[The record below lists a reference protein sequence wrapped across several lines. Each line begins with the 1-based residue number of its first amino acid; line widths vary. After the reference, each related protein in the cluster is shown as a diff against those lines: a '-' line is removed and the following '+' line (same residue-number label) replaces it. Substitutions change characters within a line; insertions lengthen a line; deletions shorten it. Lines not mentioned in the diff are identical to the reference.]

1 MRAGAKQSS
10 HSVCKFILNFW
21 IATKIFGVKI
31 NINKQKSKFSRNDGK
46 LNGKAPAVPTE
57 YRKILP
63 PCFAPLAYVKLL
75 SIMITTENLTVRFGK
90 EPLFENVN
98 IKFVEGNCY
107 GLIGANGAGKSTFLK
122 VLSGDLEPTSG
133 QVHIK
138 KGQRISVLKQNHF
151 EFDDYTA
158 IDTVIMGNKH
168 LYDVM
173 KEKDALYMKPDFNDE
188 DGIRV
193 AHLETEFAEMDGWQA
208 ESDASSLLN
217 DLGIPQELHY
227 SLMKDLSGSEKVR
240 VLLAQALFGTP
251 DILLLD
257 EPTNHLDLA
266 TITWLEDFLIDF
278 PNTVIVVSH
287 DRKFL
292 DRICTH
298 IADIDFRNIQ
308 LYTGNYSFWTQASA
322 LIMKQKEERN
332 KKLEEKAEEFRK
344 FIARFSANASKAKQA
359 TSRKNML
366 EKLTLEDIKPS
377 TRKYPSINFKFSKM
391 PGKDVLNIQGLRK
404 SVNGELLIKAL
415 SFDVRQGEKI
425 AFISQNQLA
434 VTTLFEILEG
444 KIEPD
449 GGTVTWGVTA
459 THSYCPKD
467 NNEFFDTDKNV
478 IQWLAQYSQE
488 QHVSFLRGYLG
499 RMLFSGED
507 AEKQVKVLS
516 GGEKVRCMFA
526 KTMIE
531 ESNVLIFDEPTN
543 HLDLEAITSL
553 NNALIDYTGTV
564 LFTSQDYQ
572 FINTVSDRIIEITPN
587 GYLNYQMRYEDY
599 LKNADVQKRRALM
612 YK

>member
-1 MRAGAKQSS
+1 
-10 HSVCKFILNFW
+10 
-21 IATKIFGVKI
+21 
-31 NINKQKSKFSRNDGK
+31 
-46 LNGKAPAVPTE
+46 
-57 YRKILP
+57 
-63 PCFAPLAYVKLL
+63 
-75 SIMITTENLTVRFGK
+75 MITTENLTVRFGT

-98 IKFVEGNCY
+98 IKFSQGNCY

-122 VLSGDLEPTSG
+122 VLSGELEPTSG
-133 QVHIK
+133 YVHIK
-138 KGQRISVLKQNHF
+138 KGQRIAVLKQNHF
-151 EFDDYTA
+151 EFDEFTV
-158 IDTVIMGNKH
+158 IDTVIMGHKH

-188 DGIRV
+188 DGLRV
-193 AHLETEFAEMDGWQA
+193 ADLETEFAEMGGWQA
-208 ESDASSLLN
+208 ESDAASLLN
-217 DLGIPQELHY
+217 DLGISQDLHY
-227 SLMKDLSGSEKVR
+227 SQMKDLTGNEKVR

-278 PNTVIVVSH
+278 QNTVIVVSH

-332 KKLEEKAEEFRK
+332 KKIEEKAEEFRR

-377 TRKYPSINFKFSKM
+377 TRKYPSIYFKYSKL
-391 PGKDVLNIQGLRK
+391 PGKDVLNVHSLK
-404 SVNGELLIKAL
+404 KTLNNELLIKAL

-425 AFISQNQLA
+425 AFISDNQNA
-434 VTTLFEILEG
+434 TTALFEILEG
-444 KIEPD
+444 KMQPD
-449 GGTVTWGVTA
+449 EGTITWGVTA

-467 NNEFFDTDKNV
+467 NNEYFESDKDL
-478 IQWLAQYSQE
+478 IQWLGQYSQD
-488 QHVSFLRGYLG
+488 QHISFLRGYLG

-507 AEKQVKVLS
+507 AEKSVKVLS

-531 ESNVLIFDEPTN
+531 EANVLLFDEPTN

-572 FINTVSDRIIEITPN
+572 FINTVADRIIEITPN
-587 GYLNYQMRYEDY
+587 GYLNYQMKYEDY
-599 LKNADVQKRRALM
+599 LANPEIQKKRKQL
-612 YK
+612 YQQQNGKK

>member
-1 MRAGAKQSS
+1 
-10 HSVCKFILNFW
+10 
-21 IATKIFGVKI
+21 
-31 NINKQKSKFSRNDGK
+31 
-46 LNGKAPAVPTE
+46 
-57 YRKILP
+57 
-63 PCFAPLAYVKLL
+63 
-75 SIMITTENLTVRFGK
+75 MITTENLTVRFGT

-98 IKFVEGNCY
+98 IKFSQGNCY

-122 VLSGDLEPTSG
+122 VLSGELEPTSG
-133 QVHIK
+133 YVHIK
-138 KGQRISVLKQNHF
+138 KGQRIAVLKQNHF
-151 EFDDYTA
+151 EFDEFTV
-158 IDTVIMGNKH
+158 IDTVIMGHKH

-188 DGIRV
+188 DGLRV
-193 AHLETEFAEMDGWQA
+193 ADLETEFAEMGGWQA
-208 ESDASSLLN
+208 ESDAASLLN
-217 DLGIPQELHY
+217 DLGISQDLHY
-227 SLMKDLSGSEKVR
+227 SQMKDLTGNEKVR
-240 VLLAQALFGTP
+240 VLLAQALFDTP

-332 KKLEEKAEEFRK
+332 KKIEEKAEEFRR

-377 TRKYPSINFKFSKM
+377 TRKYPSIYFKYSKL
-391 PGKDVLNIQGLRK
+391 PGKDVLNVHSLK
-404 SVNGELLIKAL
+404 KTLNNELLIKAL

-425 AFISQNQLA
+425 AFISDNQNA
-434 VTTLFEILEG
+434 TTALFEILEG
-444 KIEPD
+444 KMQPD
-449 GGTVTWGVTA
+449 EGTITWGVTA

-467 NNEFFDTDKNV
+467 NNEYFESDKDL
-478 IQWLAQYSQE
+478 IQWLGQYSQD
-488 QHVSFLRGYLG
+488 QHISFLRGYLG

-507 AEKQVKVLS
+507 AEKSVKVLS

-531 ESNVLIFDEPTN
+531 EANVLLFDEPTN

-572 FINTVSDRIIEITPN
+572 FINTVADRIIEITPN
-587 GYLNYQMRYEDY
+587 GYLNYQMKYEDY
-599 LKNADVQKRRALM
+599 LANPEIQKKRKQL
-612 YK
+612 YQQQNGKK